1 MLEQQKTEITHL
13 LRAAKGRRT
22 LDTFANETGISKF
35 QLCRIMNGNYKNI
48 PRLSTLKA
56 IAEHSEIPGL
66 FEKIMDIV
74 NAAVPDPQIEEEIIF
89 EGTPKAESEPKLP
102 FDFAKHEK
110 LCKAVILDALSS
122 ATFTWSTGSPHRRPG
137 CLEFPIRI
145 SISNHPIRYWSFYFL
160 AASGKEDMT
169 AVRNFLGDLSL
180 YHPFANEKISLVF
193 TDMSLYYN
201 FFSLLTPMT
210 SQPIWN
216 MNFSILL
223 IDLDKIEVEDEEQIS
238 LHDSVSPKE
247 FLAICRG
254 KGDDFILSEIETYRS
269 KRKQFC

>member
-1 MLEQQKTEITHL
+1 MLEQQKTELTHL
-13 LRAAKGRRT
+13 LRDAKGKRT
-22 LDTFANETGISKF
+22 LDTFAEETGISKF
-35 QLCRIMNGNYKNI
+35 QLCRIMNGNYKNT

-74 NAAVPDPQIEEEIIF
+74 NAAVPDTPIEEEIIF
-89 EGTPKAESEPKLP
+89 EGTPETEAEPLPP
-102 FDFAKHEK
+102 FDFVKHEK

-122 ATFTWSTGSPHRRPG
+122 AAFTWSTGSPRRRPG
-137 CLEFPIRI
+137 DLDFPLQI
-145 SISNHPIRYWSFYFL
+145 SIRNHPIQYWSFYFL

-169 AVRNFLGDLSL
+169 AVRDFLGDLAL
-180 YHPFANEKISLVF
+180 YHPFGNEKVSLVF
-193 TDMSLYYN
+193 TDIYTYN
-201 FFSLLTPMT
+201 QFFSLLTSFT

-216 MNFSILL
+216 MNFSIIM
-223 IDLDKIEVEDEEQIS
+223 IDLDKLEVDDEEQIS

-247 FLAICRG
+247 FLALCRG
-254 KGDDFILSEIETYRS
+254 KGDAFLLSEIDTYRS